1 MFGYGSSP
9 LEILACQAMV
19 SGLVYLDEFTYS
31 TFWQAGTDTAL
42 AAGGDKTTRIQINS
56 DSDFIAQ
63 QYNLYVTGG
72 GGDDIVGLDDYF
84 ITITRAGSGRDIM
97 NNPQK
102 VFNFLGNY
110 FRGNQSVIANGTN
123 TPGWKSITSLYQ
135 GNSTVSIRLQNPTTR
150 TPFRVEF
157 AMVGFKVFYQT
168 NRAGQTG
175 NRQDIFH
182 AL

>member
-9 LEILACQAMV
+9 LEILACQAMI

-31 TFWQAGTDTAL
+31 CAWQAGTSSAL
-42 AAGGDKTTRIQINS
+42 TAGGDMTQRIQVNS
-56 DSDFIAQ
+56 DSDFVAQ
-63 QYNLYVTGG
+63 RYNLYVTGG
-72 GGDDIVGLDDYF
+72 TGDDIVGLDDYS

-110 FRGNQSVIANGTN
+110 FNGNQSVISNSVN
-123 TPGWKSITSLYQ
+123 FPGWLGITSLYQ

-157 AMVGFKVFYQT
+157 SMSGFKVFYQT
-168 NRAGQTG
+168 NRQGVTG

>member
-1 MFGYGSSP
+1 MYGYGSSP
-9 LEILACQAMV
+9 LEILACQAMIE
-19 SGLVYLDEFTYS
+19 GLVYLDEFTYS
-31 TFWQAGTDTAL
+31 TFWQAGTASAL
-42 AAGGDKTTRIQINS
+42 GAGGDNTQRIQINS

-63 QYNLYVTGG
+63 EYNMFVTGG
-72 GGDDIVGLDDYF
+72 QGDDIVGLDDYL

-102 VFNFLGNY
+102 VFNLVGNW

-123 TPGWKSITSLYQ
+123 YPGRLPITSLYQ

-150 TPFRVEF
+150 VPFRVEF
-157 AMVGFKVFYQT
+157 AMRGFKVFYQT
-168 NRAGQTG
+168 SRTGRTG
-175 NRQDIFH
+175 NRQEIFH